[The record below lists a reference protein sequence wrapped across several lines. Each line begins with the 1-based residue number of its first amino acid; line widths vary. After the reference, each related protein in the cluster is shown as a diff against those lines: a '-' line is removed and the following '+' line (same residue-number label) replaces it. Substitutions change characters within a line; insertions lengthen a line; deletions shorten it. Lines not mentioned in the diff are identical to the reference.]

1 VSTTE
6 YDVQYCR
13 FLNGGGVG
21 TRNNVAGTLATNTVW
36 KHNHNWHIGS
46 VGPYCIRPHATT
58 AIGTGAREIIGTSCD
73 GQVALPNF
81 SLRDFTIQGN
91 WIDGLWT
98 GSVDMAAFSEN
109 YVRARTQGIAMKSL
123 TATGRFENNYL
134 MRDSEIETHYTQHTL
149 AGSVTFAGNILDTT
163 GTLVPSAGQSD
174 GFVFSNPTAA
184 NTTITME
191 NNVIVPPPVSTVQVG
206 TPLESFGSEAFDN
219 GKFVIRHNV
228 AHLAGAAAIEIPH
241 ANATSGKKYI
251 SIARSNIFWDWS
263 IRDQSAGAGGGG
275 ALTLDLADAAGMD
288 HNCMVQVNTPD
299 APTYGHTVPGYM
311 VKLSGTPGT
320 GDVAQDP
327 QLKDPRR
334 TVAFWDRDYLHH
346 TDTAEWSSY
355 AADHAFAVG
364 DVVAY
369 TNATYWGGHT
379 VNFRCIAAHARNA
392 ANSEPMAGAQL
403 TGTTWRS
410 YWELASEYDLREA
423 IWAGTAYT
431 DAAIG
436 CTGCSPVQAVSQWV
450 RAGNM
455 AQAVALK
462 GAGENGEDIGAWAI
476 TIGSSANALMFSIP

>member
-21 TRNNVAGTLATNTVW
+21 MRNNVAAALATNTTWVHA
-36 KHNHNWHIGS
+36 HNYHSGS
-46 VGPYCIRPHATT
+46 LGTYSLRPSTGT
-58 AIGTGAREIIGTSCD
+58 AIGTGKREITDSILDKPVGVSNYSLT
-73 GQVALPNF
+73 GFTVA
-81 SLRDFTIQGN
+81 RN
-91 WIDGLWT
+91 WINGLWT
-98 GSVDMAAFSEN
+98 GAVPLAALAEN
-109 YVRARTQGIAMKSL
+109 YIKVVHNAIASPVPL
-123 TATGRFENNYL
+123 IQANYL
-134 MRDSEIETHYTQHTL
+134 MRDNETETHYMSFAPTGNT
-149 AGSVTFAGNILDTT
+149 TFDGNILDTT
-163 GTLVPSAGQSD
+163 GSLAPAAGQSD
-174 GFVFSNPTAA
+174 GIGVSNPTVAG
-184 NTTITME
+184 TIITYQ
-191 NNVIVPPPVSTVQVG
+191 NNVVVPPPVPTVTVG
-206 TPLESFGSEAFDN
+206 TPLFGFLSEAFDN
-219 GKFVIRHNV
+219 GKIRVRHNV
-228 AHLAGAAAIEIPH
+228 LHLAGAAGVEIPH
-241 ANATSGKKYI
+241 TNAVSGKKYVDVV
-251 SIARSNIFWDWS
+251 RSNIFWDWS
-263 IRDQSAGAGGGG
+263 IRAQSAGVGGGG
-275 ALTLDLADAAGMD
+275 ALTLDLADAAGMGN
-288 HNCMVQVNTPD
+288 NCMWRVNTPD

-346 TDTAEWSSY
+346 TTAAEWSSY